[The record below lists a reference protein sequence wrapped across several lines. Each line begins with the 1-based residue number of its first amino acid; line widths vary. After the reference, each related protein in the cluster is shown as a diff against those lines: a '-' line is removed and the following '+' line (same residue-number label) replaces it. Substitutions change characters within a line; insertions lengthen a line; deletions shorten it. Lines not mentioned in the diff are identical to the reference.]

1 MRRPIIVGN
10 WKMYKTSSEAVTLV
24 KELIDLVEDAKGV
37 DAAVAPPFTA
47 LQSVA
52 ALLESGNTRV
62 GLGAQNMHWEDE
74 GAYTGEVSPAML
86 KELNVKYVII
96 GHSERRA
103 YFGETDEGVNKKVAA
118 AIAHR
123 LTPIMCVGETLE
135 EREEERT
142 TEVVKRQIF
151 GGLKDLKAQDVGQ
164 MVIAYEPIWAIGTG
178 RSATAKDAN
187 DVIRHIRALVGSQ
200 FGQEV
205 AKEVRIQYGG
215 SVKPDNIGEFMAEP
229 DIDGALVGGASLE
242 AQSFAKIV
250 QGAESCCLA

>member
-1 MRRPIIVGN
+1 MRTPIIVGN
-10 WKMYKTSSEAVTLV
+10 WKMYKTSSEAVDLV
-24 KELIDLVEDAKGV
+24 GELISLVEDAKGV

-52 ALLESGNTRV
+52 TLLESGNTRI

-74 GAYTGEVSPAML
+74 GAYTGEVSPTML

-103 YFGETDEGVNKKVAA
+103 YFGETDEGVNKKVTA
-118 AIAHR
+118 AIAHD

-142 TEVVKRQIF
+142 KEVVQKQIF
-151 GGLKDLKAQDVGQ
+151 GGLKDLKAQDVSQ

-178 RSATAKDAN
+178 RSSTAKDAN

-242 AQSFAKIV
+242 AQSFAGIV